1 MSSAISV
8 RLLDQEDW
16 ATYRRVRLDALQ
28 EAPYAFGSTYARELE
43 LDEASWRGRLK
54 NRSTYVA
61 EVDGTIAGT
70 VAAVESDVS
79 GAAALVAMW
88 VDPRYRR
95 QGVGDALVKTVIE
108 WARDHGYDSV
118 FLWVTAVNAN
128 AERLYARN
136 GFVRTGASQDV
147 RPGELE
153 YEMARK
159 LERQERLA

>member
-1 MSSAISV
+1 MSSGISV
-8 RLLDQEDW
+8 RRLDEEDW
-16 ATYRRVRLDALQ
+16 AIYRRVRLDALK
-28 EAPYAFGSTYARELE
+28 EAPYAFGSTHAGEVE
-43 LDEASWRGRLK
+43 LDETSWRQRLK
-54 NRSTYVA
+54 RGTTFVA

-70 VAAVESDVS
+70 VATRASEVTGV
-79 GAAALVAMW
+79 AALIAMW

-95 QGVGDALVKTVIE
+95 RGVGDALVKTVIE
-108 WARDHGYDSV
+108 WTTGQGYDSV

-153 YEMARK
+153 YEMSK
-159 LERQERLA
+159 RLR